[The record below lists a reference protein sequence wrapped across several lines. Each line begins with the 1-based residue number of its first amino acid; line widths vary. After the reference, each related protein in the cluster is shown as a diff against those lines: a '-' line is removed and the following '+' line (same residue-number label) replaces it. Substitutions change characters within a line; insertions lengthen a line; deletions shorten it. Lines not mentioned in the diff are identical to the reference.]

1 MNSIR
6 PQLASKGSEFE
17 PGPNDYRP
25 MIAAVRPHRPAP
37 RIPDASFKPNKS
49 MKGEQGSLLIKKGK
63 VTEPMSPAKSPGATI
78 KKLTA

>member
-37 RIPDASFKPNKS
+37 RIPDSSFTPSKFV
-49 MKGEQGSLLIKKGK
+49 KGEPGSLQIKKGK
-63 VTEPMSPAKSPGATI
+63 LSEPMSPAKSPYAPI
-78 KKLTA
+78 KKLSA